1 MSRTAGP
8 LRRLGPS
15 FLKVLLALCLLI
27 LVCLIFYVYHQ
38 GAWRSLFHYY
48 KYFFESRRLKA
59 FLVSFGP
66 YAGIAFVV
74 LQVVQVVVAPVPGEV
89 TGFVGGLV
97 FGSLSGTLLSTLGLT
112 VGALIAFWVARYF
125 GSAFVRKVVK
135 KEYIDR
141 FDSFAMT
148 DKGLNIAFL
157 LFLIP
162 GFPKDSLCYLL
173 GLTRMRYIDFILMN
187 VFGRLPGTVMLC
199 MQGDA
204 IRHGRYK
211 VFWVLLAGSIALTAC
226 LYFSRNKLMRSLVR
240 LKSSPEPEGKE
251 YDQQGEADPIVSKNV
266 E

>member
-1 MSRTAGP
+1 MKSMSPPPRPLGP
-8 LRRLGPS
+8 LL
-15 FLKVLLALCLLI
+15 LKLLLSLCAFILL
-27 LVCLIFYVYHQ
+27 CLIFYVYHV

-48 KYFFESRRLKA
+48 QYFFEGRRLKA
-59 FLVSFGP
+59 FLASFGP
-66 YAGIAFVV
+66 YAAVTFVA

-89 TGFVGGLV
+89 TGFVGGVL
-97 FGSLSGTLLSTLGLT
+97 FGKLSGTVLSTIGLT

-125 GSAFVRKVVK
+125 GSTFVRKVVK
-135 KEYIDR
+135 KEYIDK
-141 FDSFAMT
+141 FDSFATT

-211 VFWVLLAGSIALTAC
+211 AFWVLLAVSIALMAC
-226 LYFSRNKLMRSLVR
+226 LYFSRNHLMRFLVR
-240 LKSSPEPEGKE
+240 PKKSCVPDRKE
-251 YDQQGEADPIVSKNV
+251 HDEQREADPIVCENV